1 MFMCLDGKAIT
12 DQHITKGA
20 ESLHADL
27 APLVCEKDIFQ
38 PFVDHGVHFLQPYKE
53 ITKHRSP
60 GSTANTDI
68 SGPDASSFDNGGF
81 KHI

>member
-1 MFMCLDGKAIT
+1 MEKPLLTQPLWLC
-12 DQHITKGA
+12 A